1 MVKIF
6 NGVIIEENT
15 GEIVTQDLVVDDL
28 RVNNSSYFDCDIVT
42 TGKVDGVDISDLNN
56 HTSTIDS
63 QIAQI
68 NESLST
74 INPNITSLNIKV
86 NKNTEDITILTETTT
101 SLNTKVNK
109 NTEDITTLTTQ
120 VNTNKQDI
128 TTLTETTETLDTKI
142 SNLSYNVY
150 SRINSSTGIIETGTI
165 NIAKASVLST
175 NGTSET
181 SLVNK
186 GYIDNKISEAISNIP
201 PAQPLDT
208 TKPLTI
214 TNTITGNAIT
224 SKGEVKITDST
235 DTEKLKYTPSTQTL
249 YIAPSYLHVD
259 GKISMNKPLYTPT
272 VGFNYNDQTLA
283 VLTTEDST
291 ENNLIVTL
299 DTPSNFKI
307 NTNSYGSINIDD
319 NIKYFDKN
327 DVNLYNNP
335 TIFLPNK
342 LTIIGEV
349 SNSGSFS
356 ASKFKLASTFEMY
369 YNNNEECLYF
379 VVNSANTK
387 KTLKIHFGS
396 GSGTGSSNGFEWVAG
411 VPTS

>member
-15 GEIVTQDLVVDDL
+15 DEIVTQDLVVDDL

-68 NESLST
+68 NESLNN
-74 INPNITSLNIKV
+74 INPNI
-86 NKNTEDITILTETTT
+86 T

-109 NTEDITTLTTQ
+109 NIEDITTLTETTNSLTSQ
-120 VNTNKQDI
+120 ININKQDI
-128 TTLTETTETLDTKI
+128 TTLTETTDTLSTRLLNLTRNVDRNIHSETGE
-142 SNLSYNVY
+142 
-150 SRINSSTGIIETGTI
+150 INTGTI

-214 TNTITGNAIT
+214 TNTITGNNII

-249 YIAPSYLHVD
+249 YIAPTYLHVD

-272 VGFNYNDQTLA
+272 IGFNVDQGTIA

-291 ENNLIVTL
+291 ENNSILTL
-299 DTPSNFKI
+299 DTPANFKI

-356 ASKFKLASTFEMY
+356 AAKLKLTSTFEMY

-396 GSGTGSSNGFEWVAG
+396 GSGSGSSNGFEWVAG

>member
-6 NGVIIEENT
+6 NGVILEENT
-15 GEIVTQDLVVDDL
+15 DEIVTQDLVVDDL

-42 TGKVDGVDISDLNN
+42 TGKVDGVDISNLNN
-56 HTSTIDS
+56 HVSSIDT
-63 QIAQI
+63 QITEI

-74 INPNITSLNIKV
+74 INPNITSLTEQV
-86 NKNTEDITILTETTT
+86 NKN
-101 SLNTKVNK
+101 KQ
-109 NTEDITTLTTQ
+109 DITTLTETTNSLSTQ

-128 TTLTETTETLDTKI
+128 TTLTESTDTLSI
-142 SNLSYNVY
+142 LLSNLTHNVDRRTN
-150 SRINSSTGIIETGTI
+150 SKTGEINTGTI

-186 GYIDNKISEAISNIP
+186 GYIDTAISEAISNIP

-214 TNTITGNAIT
+214 TNTITGNNIT

-283 VLTTEDST
+283 VLTTENST

>member
-6 NGVIIEENT
+6 NGVILEENT
-15 GEIVTQDLVVDDL
+15 DEIVTQDLVVDDL

-42 TGKVDGVDISDLNN
+42 TGKVDGVDISNLNN
-56 HTSTIDS
+56 HVSSIDT
-63 QIAQI
+63 QITEI
-68 NESLST
+68 NESLDN
-74 INPNITSLNIKV
+74 INPNITSLTEQV
-86 NKNTEDITILTETTT
+86 NK
-101 SLNTKVNK
+101 
-109 NTEDITTLTTQ
+109 
-120 VNTNKQDI
+120 NKQDI
-128 TTLTETTETLDTKI
+128 TTLTETTNSLTTQVNKNKNDITNLRETTDSLGMYL
-142 SNLSYNVY
+142 SNLTRNVD
-150 SRINSSTGIIETGTI
+150 SRTNSETGEINTGTI

-214 TNTITGNAIT
+214 TNTITGNNII

-235 DTEKLKYTPSTQTL
+235 DNEKLKYTPSTQTL
-249 YIAPSYLHVD
+249 YIAPTYLHVD

-272 VGFNYNDQTLA
+272 IGFNYNDNTIA
-283 VLTTEDST
+283 VLTTEEST
-291 ENNLIVTL
+291 ENNSILTL
-299 DTPSNFKI
+299 ESPVNIKI
-307 NTNSYGSINIDD
+307 KTDFYGSINIDD

-327 DVNLYNNP
+327 DVNLYNTP

-356 ASKFKLASTFEMY
+356 AAKFKLASTFEMY
-369 YNNNEECLYF
+369 YNTSEETLYF

-396 GSGTGSSNGFEWVAG
+396 NSGTGSSNGFEWMTG
-411 VPTS
+411 VPSS

>member
-6 NGVIIEENT
+6 NGVILEENSN
-15 GEIVTQDLVVDDL
+15 EIITQDLVVDDL

-42 TGKVDGVDISDLNN
+42 TGKVDGVDISELNN

-63 QIAQI
+63 QITQI

-74 INPNITSLNIKV
+74 INPNITSLTDKV
-86 NKNTEDITILTETTT
+86 NKNTQDITTLTETTS

-109 NTEDITTLTTQ
+109 NTEDITTLTETTNTL
-120 VNTNKQDI
+120 NTNFTDF
-128 TTLTETTETLDTKI
+128 
-142 SNLSYNVY
+142 SNNVNL
-150 SRINSSTGIIETGTI
+150 RINSETGEINTGTI

-186 GYIDNKISEAISNIP
+186 GYIDTAISEAINNIP
-201 PAQPLDT
+201 SQSLDT

-224 SKGEVKITDST
+224 SKGELKITDST

-259 GKISMNKPLYTPT
+259 GEISMKKTLYTPSI
-272 VGFNYNDQTLA
+272 GFNYNNGTIA
-283 VLTTEDST
+283 TLTTEDST
-291 ENNLIVTL
+291 VNNAILTL
-299 DTPSNFKI
+299 DTPANFKI

-327 DVNLYNNP
+327 DVNQYNTP

-356 ASKFKLASTFEMY
+356 APKLKLSSTFEMY

-387 KTLKIHFGS
+387 KTLKFDFANGS
-396 GSGTGSSNGFEWVAG
+396 GISNGLEGTFDGIEWLNTVS
-411 VPTS
+411 T

>member
-6 NGVIIEENT
+6 NGVILEENSN
-15 GEIVTQDLVVDDL
+15 EIITQDLVVDDL

-42 TGKVDGVDISDLNN
+42 TGKVDGVDISELNN

-63 QIAQI
+63 QITQI

-74 INPNITSLNIKV
+74 INPNITSLTDKV
-86 NKNTEDITILTETTT
+86 NKNTQDITTLTETTS

-109 NTEDITTLTTQ
+109 NTEDITTLTETTKTL
-120 VNTNKQDI
+120 NTNFTDF
-128 TTLTETTETLDTKI
+128 
-142 SNLSYNVY
+142 SNNVNL
-150 SRINSSTGIIETGTI
+150 RINSETGEINTGTI

-186 GYIDNKISEAISNIP
+186 GYIDTAISEAINNIP
-201 PAQPLDT
+201 SQSLDT

-224 SKGEVKITDST
+224 SKGELKITDST

-259 GKISMNKPLYTPT
+259 GEISMKKTLYTPSI
-272 VGFNYNDQTLA
+272 GFNYNNGTIA
-283 VLTTEDST
+283 TLTTEDST
-291 ENNLIVTL
+291 VNNAILTL
-299 DTPSNFKI
+299 DTPANFKI

-327 DVNLYNNP
+327 DVNQYNTP

-356 ASKFKLASTFEMY
+356 APKLKLSSTFEMY

-387 KTLKIHFGS
+387 KTLKFDFANGS
-396 GSGTGSSNGFEWVAG
+396 GISNGSEGTFDGIEWLNTVS
-411 VPTS
+411 T